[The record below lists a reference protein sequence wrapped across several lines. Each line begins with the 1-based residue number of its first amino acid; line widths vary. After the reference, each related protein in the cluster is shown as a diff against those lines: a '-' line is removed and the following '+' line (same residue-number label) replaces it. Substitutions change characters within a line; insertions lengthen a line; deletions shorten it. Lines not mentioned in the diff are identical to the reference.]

1 MRANVSLRA
10 VAVAAG
16 LAALMGTAQAADVVY
31 EEPPAPAP
39 APMMS
44 PVVTWEGAYLG
55 LYSGYGFGGRTTGA
69 AGGPIST
76 NGWLFGGFGGYNFQ
90 NGAFVYGL
98 EGDLGYSGIN
108 GGNGTTYS
116 RNGLEGS
123 LRARLGYAVTDDILL
138 YTTAGGAGT
147 RQRIYDA
154 AGTDAGNTFGWT
166 VGAGIDAKV
175 TDNMFG
181 RVEYRYTDF
190 GNTTLNTGSG
200 PQTVSSSNNRVTV
213 GLGVKF

>member
-1 MRANVSLRA
+1 MRANVSIRA

-16 LAALMGTAQAADVVY
+16 LAALMGSAQAADVVY
-31 EEPPAPAP
+31 QEPPAPSP

-44 PVVTWEGAYLG
+44 PVVSWEGAYLG
-55 LYSGYGFGGRTTGA
+55 LNAGYGFGGRTLGA
-69 AGGPIST
+69 AGGPITT
-76 NGWLFGGFGGYNFQ
+76 NGWLFGGFAGYNFQ

-98 EGDLGYSGIN
+98 EGDVGYSGIN

-116 RNGLEGS
+116 RQGLEGS

-138 YTTAGGAGT
+138 YTTAGGAAT
-147 RQRIYDA
+147 QQRIYDA
-154 AGTDAGNTFGWT
+154 AGTAAAGAFGWT

-181 RVEYRYTDF
+181 RVEYRYSDF
-190 GNTTLNTGSG
+190 GNATLNTGSG
-200 PQTVSSSNNRVTV
+200 VQSVSPQNHRVTV